1 MPKKANHAKFITPQI
16 AARDKIPLL
25 LGVIAAVQLKHIFNH
40 TMLNFKNIAI
50 RRGSRVLF
58 SGTSFTIHKGQ
69 KIGLTGANG
78 VGKSSFFALL
88 RDELHADEGEFSMPP
103 NLEVAHVAQETPAL
117 ECSAIDYVLDGDREL
132 RALQQQLQAAE
143 QAHDGLKLAE
153 LHGALDHVG
162 GYTAQARASRL
173 LNGLGFTTAQENL
186 AVSSFSG
193 GWRMR
198 LNLAQALMCRSD
210 VLLLDEP
217 TNHLDLDAVM
227 YLQDWLC
234 KYPGTLLLI
243 SHDRD
248 FLDAIT
254 DHIVHIEQGKAEIYT
269 GNYSAFERMRAE
281 KLAQQQ
287 TAFEKQQREIAHIQ
301 SFVDRFKAQATKARQ
316 AQSRIKALE
325 RMEII
330 AQAHVDSPF
339 GFSFPAP
346 KKMPNPLL
354 KIEEADIGY
363 TSKVV
368 VHNVS
373 LSISPGDRIGLLGPN
388 GAGKSS
394 LIKVLSGQMQA
405 LSGKLLTAQDLH
417 IGYFAQHQL
426 EQLRLDESP
435 LWHLQQL
442 DKQALERDLR
452 NFLGGFDFRGDKVND
467 PVGPFSGGEKARL
480 VLALL
485 VYQNPNLLLLDEP
498 TNHLDLEMRHA
509 LNVALQEY
517 QGAIV
522 VVSHDRHLLRS
533 VTDQLLLVADGKVQ
547 PFDGDLDDYKQ
558 WLADQ
563 KKATD
568 EPEPSSA
575 ISASVSRKDQRKQEA
590 ERRQR
595 LKPLLDAVKKA
606 EAAVEKFHQQQQDL
620 EQQLADPTIYT
631 EENKEPLKKLLSQ
644 KAQVDNALEQAE
656 LDWIT
661 AEENLSQA
669 E

>member
-1 MPKKANHAKFITPQI
+1 
-16 AARDKIPLL
+16 
-25 LGVIAAVQLKHIFNH
+25 
-40 TMLNFKNIAI
+40 MLNFKNIAI
-50 RRGSRVLF
+50 RRGNRLLF
-58 SGTSFTIHKGQ
+58 SGASFTIHKGQ

-78 VGKSSFFALL
+78 AGKSSLFALL

-117 ECSAIDYVLDGDREL
+117 SCSALDYVLDGDREL
-132 RALQQQLQAAE
+132 RQLQQQLAQAE

-153 LHGALDHVG
+153 LHSLFDHIG
-162 GYTAQARASRL
+162 GYTAQSRASRL
-173 LNGLGFTTAQENL
+173 LNGLGFSAAQEQQP
-186 AVSSFSG
+186 VSDFSG

-217 TNHLDLDAVM
+217 TNHLDLDAVIW
-227 YLQDWLC
+227 LQDWLIR
-234 KYPGTLLLI
+234 YPGTLMLI

-248 FLDAIT
+248 FLDTIT
-254 DHIVHIEQGKAEIYT
+254 DHIVHIEQGRAEIYT
-269 GNYSAFERMRAE
+269 GNYSDFERMRAE

-287 TAFEKQQREIAHIQ
+287 SAYEKQQREIAHIQ
-301 SFVDRFKAQATKARQ
+301 SFIDRFKAQATKARQ
-316 AQSRIKALE
+316 AQSRIKSLE
-325 RMEII
+325 RMELI

-339 GFSFPAP
+339 SFSFPP
-346 KKMPNPLL
+346 PQKMPNPLL
-354 KIEEADIGY
+354 QIEDADIGY
-363 TSKVV
+363 PGKTVIN
-368 VHNVS
+368 NVS

-394 LIKVLSGQMQA
+394 LIKVLSQQMAA
-405 LSGKLLTAQDLH
+405 LTGKLRTAQDLH

-426 EQLRLDESP
+426 EQLRLDQTP

-442 DKQALERDLR
+442 DKQATEKDLR
-452 NFLGGFDFRGDKVND
+452 NFLGGFDFRGDKVNEA
-467 PVGPFSGGEKARL
+467 VEPFSGGEKARL

-509 LNVALQEY
+509 LSVALQDY
-517 QGAIV
+517 QGAMV

-533 VTDQLLLVADGKVQ
+533 VTDQLWLVAGGKLQ
-547 PFDGDLDDYKQ
+547 PFDGDLDDYKL
-558 WLADQ
+558 WLAEQ
-563 KKATD
+563 KRQAEAPTD
-568 EPEPSSA
+568 DGSA
-575 ISASVSRKDQRKQEA
+575 ASAVSRKDQRKLDA

-606 EAAVEKFHQQQQDL
+606 EAAMEKYHQQQQAL
-620 EQQLADPTIYT
+620 EQQLADPELYNDA
-631 EENKEPLKKLLSQ
+631 NKAQLKQLLSQ
-644 KAQVDNALEQAE
+644 KAEVDAGLQQAE
-656 LDWIT
+656 QDWMA
-661 AEENLSQA
+661 AEEQLQQQ